1 MYAAGTLAPE
11 PDIYVRSS
19 GDGTVTHLQNWL
31 DCIRTRK
38 TPNANIRVAH
48 QAARAAQIAN
58 ISLREGRLVRWN
70 EAAGRIES

>member
-1 MYAAGTLAPE
+1 MPVGHHDDST
-11 PDIYVRSS
+11 R
-19 GDGTVTHLQNWL
+19 DGSLVDHVGV

-58 ISLREGRLVRWN
+58 TSLREGRLVRWN
-70 EAAGRIES
+70 NAAGRIES